1 MDLNR
6 APRSLLLRVPG
17 LGTQT
22 VDRLL
27 AARRVRR
34 LRLDDLL
41 RLRAPVQKA
50 LPFVLIDGHRPLLG
64 ETDSAALR
72 TRLIAQSQASQA
84 QARHSGM
91 RVQSAL
97 QASLF

>member
-1 MDLNR
+1 
-6 APRSLLLRVPG
+6 VE
-17 LGTQT
+17 
-22 VDRLL
+22 RLL

>member
-1 MDLNR
+1 
-6 APRSLLLRVPG
+6 
-17 LGTQT
+17 
-22 VDRLL
+22 
-27 AARRVRR
+27 
-34 LRLDDLL
+34 
-41 RLRAPVQKA
+41 
-50 LPFVLIDGHRPLLG
+50 VLIDGHRSPLG
-64 ETDSAALR
+64 EPTHALR